1 MLSILANGSFIVT
14 ELVICNDADVYAPI
28 STPVG
33 NLLWCWRNRSNQY
46 YSLMVT
52 HYRSALHRLVAF
64 SLLTYVIWLAIQPCG
79 AVQAANLAALEGSR
93 PPSFASIAK
102 KTMPAV
108 VNIST
113 QTQRSSRSGS
123 NDPIEDFFNRFFGE
137 SAPRENNSR
146 SLGSGILIS
155 RDGEILTSYHVVRSA
170 DTIKVKL
177 SDQTEHEARLVGKDD
192 RTDLALIKIRR
203 SGGNLPFAKLGNSS
217 QLEVG
222 DWVMAIGNP
231 FGLEHTVTA
240 GIVSAKGRVIGAGP
254 YDSFIQTDASINPG
268 NSGGPLISADGEVIG
283 VNTAIFSQSGGNV
296 GIGFAIPIDLA
307 KKVLDQLR
315 KNGKVVRGWLGVRAQ
330 DISAS
335 QVASPATSRLPAD
348 FAIVTEVADKS
359 PAAEAGV
366 KTGDV
371 IVEFN
376 GKPVPRSSEFP
387 GVIAD
392 IPPGQKVSL
401 KILREKKE
409 QIISVRIGELSD
421 EADLNQQAEAR
432 DAELGLRVQR
442 ITPEAAR
449 RLGLNS
455 AKGVLVVEVQ
465 PGSPADLVGIEP
477 ADVIREV
484 NQRAVTNV
492 KEFERATRQ
501 GRRGDRILLLVQRG
515 DNAVFFAVKRKG

>member
-1 MLSILANGSFIVT
+1 VNDPGRRRYRRGAAWARPA
-14 ELVICNDADVYAPI
+14 LVAAL
-28 STPVG
+28 G
-33 NLLWCWRNRSNQY
+33 FLLWPP
-46 YSLMVT
+46 
-52 HYRSALHRLVAF
+52 SAA
-64 SLLTYVIWLAIQPCG
+64 P
-79 AVQAANLAALEGSR
+79 AAGLAALDAGR
-93 PPSFASIAK
+93 PPSFAAIAK
-102 KTMPAV
+102 KTMPVV

-113 QTQRSSRSGS
+113 SSQRAPRSGS
-123 NDPIEDFFNRFFGE
+123 SDPLEEFFSRFFGE
-137 SAPRENNSR
+137 APPRENNQR

-155 RDGEILTSYHVVRSA
+155 KDGEILTNYHVVRSA
-170 DTIKVKL
+170 DTIKVKTA
-177 SDQTEHEARLVGKDD
+177 DQTEYEARLIGKDD

-203 SGGNLPFAKLGNSS
+203 SGGNLPFARLGASA

-254 YDSFIQTDASINPG
+254 YDNFIQTDASINPG
-268 NSGGPLISADGEVIG
+268 NSGGPLINAAGEVIG
-283 VNTAIFSQSGGNV
+283 VNSAIFSQSGGNV

-307 KKVLDQLR
+307 KKIAEQLR
-315 KNGKVVRGWLGVRAQ
+315 KNGRVVRGWLGVRAQ
-330 DISAS
+330 D
-335 QVASPATSRLPAD
+335 ATSAMIQTLGLTRPAD
-348 FAIVTEVADKS
+348 LAVVTEVTEGS
-359 PAAEAGV
+359 PAADAGI

-376 GKPVPRSSEFP
+376 GKPVPKSHDFP

-392 IPPGQKVSL
+392 TPPGQRITL

-409 QIISVRIGELSD
+409 QTVAVKIGEL
-421 EADLNQQAEAR
+421 ADDNDPNQPSEAR

-449 RLGLNS
+449 RLGLSS
-455 AKGVLVVEVQ
+455 ARGVLVMEVQ
-465 PGSPADLVGIEP
+465 PGSPADQVGIEP

>member
-1 MLSILANGSFIVT
+1 MIDRGKANR
-14 ELVICNDADVYAPI
+14 
-28 STPVG
+28 
-33 NLLWCWRNRSNQY
+33 CWRAMLRAQCCLWVFSIVFGARLDAA
-46 YSLMVT
+46 SL
-52 HYRSALHRLVAF
+52 
-64 SLLTYVIWLAIQPCG
+64 G
-79 AVQAANLAALEGSR
+79 ALEGSR
-93 PPSFASIAK
+93 PPSFAAIAK
-102 KTMPAV
+102 KTMPVV

-113 QTQRSSRSGS
+113 LSQRSPRSGS

-137 SAPRENNSR
+137 TPPRENSQR

-155 RDGEILTSYHVVRSA
+155 KDGEILTNYHVVRNA

-177 SDQTEHEARLVGKDD
+177 ADQSEYEARLIGKDD

-203 SGGNLPFAKLGNSS
+203 SGGNLPFARLGSSS
-217 QLEVG
+217 QIDVG

-254 YDSFIQTDASINPG
+254 YDNFIQTDASINPG
-268 NSGGPLISADGEVIG
+268 NSGGPLINADGEVIG
-283 VNTAIFSQSGGNV
+283 VNSAIFSQSGGNV
-296 GIGFAIPIDLA
+296 GIGFAIPVDLA
-307 KKVLDQLR
+307 KKVADQLR
-315 KNGKVVRGWLGVRAQ
+315 KNGRVIRGWLGVRAQ
-330 DISAS
+330 D
-335 QVASPATSRLPAD
+335 VSPTLALSLGLTRNPNDTVL
-348 FAIVTEVADKS
+348 VTEVAEKS
-359 PAAEAGV
+359 PAAEAGI
-366 KTGDV
+366 KTGDI

-376 GKPVPRSSEFP
+376 GKPVPKSHDFP

-392 IPPGQKVSL
+392 IAPGQKMTL
-401 KILREKKE
+401 KYFRDKKE
-409 QIISVRIGELSD
+409 LSVGVRIGELPD
-421 EADLNQQAEAR
+421 ENDANQPSEAR
-432 DAELGLRVQR
+432 DPDLGLRVQR

-449 RLGLNS
+449 RLGLSS

-492 KEFERATRQ
+492 KDFERATRQ

-515 DNAVFFAVKRKG
+515 DNAVFFAVKRKS